1 MATSSLH
8 HHHHHHHHHLF
19 KPNHHLFSDPTTTTL
34 STTTSLHKPT
44 FPKLSSTTSTTN
56 PTVPTTLDLL
66 TTHLSTQNFR
76 LADEETRRLLIALS
90 GDAAVSRGYVFFS
103 EVQFIPAD
111 DLRSIDGL
119 WREFSEGRF
128 GYSIQKRVWEKSGR
142 DFTRFFRKVGW
153 MKRLESEVEQY
164 NYRAFPEEFMWELK
178 EETPM
183 GHLPL
188 TNALRG
194 TQLLGSIFT
203 HPAFEE
209 VVGVTEEVEVEV
221 EEVGGGEMKKSG
233 LKGIGFKRALS
244 EPDYSF

>member
-1 MATSSLH
+1 MATSSL
-8 HHHHHHHHHLF
+8 HHHHHLF
-19 KPNHHLFSDPTTTTL
+19 KPNHHLFSDPTTPTATL
-34 STTTSLHKPT
+34 STTPLHKPT
-44 FPKLSSTTSTTN
+44 FPKLTSTTSTT
-56 PTVPTTLDLL
+56 TTIPTTLDLL

-111 DLRSIDGL
+111 DLLSIDGL

-153 MKRLESEVEQY
+153 MKRLDSEVEQY

-209 VVGVTEEVEVEV
+209 VVGVTEEVEAEM
-221 EEVGGGEMKKSG
+221 GGGEMKNSG

>member
-8 HHHHHHHHHLF
+8 HRHHLF
-19 KPNHHLFSDPTTTTL
+19 KPNHHLFSDPTTPTTTL
-34 STTTSLHKPT
+34 STTPLHKPT

-56 PTVPTTLDLL
+56 PTTLDLL

-90 GDAAVSRGYVFFS
+90 GDAAISRGYVFFS

-119 WREFSEGRF
+119 WGEFSEGRF

-194 TQLLGSIFT
+194 TQLLVSIFT

-209 VVGVTEEVEVEV
+209 VVGVTDEVEVEA